1 MAKRR
6 DDGKIGIS
14 MRFSPIQHYQLKKMA
29 DVHNRGLNDEVISL
43 IEETAARMRMQL
55 DIEDEAV
62 EKYIKSES
70 ERMGISIK
78 DATERVKKRYSERQQ
93 ILIEGTKREIDIPD
107 YEEKEKRIG

>member
-1 MAKRR
+1 MAKRK

-62 EKYIKSES
+62 ERYIKSES
-70 ERMGISIK
+70 ERMGTSIK
-78 DATERVKKRYSERQQ
+78 EATEKVKKRYSERQK
-93 ILIEGTKREIDIPD
+93 ILIEGTKQEINMPD
-107 YEEKEKRIG
+107 EEKEKRIG